1 MIIHV
6 DMDAFYASVEIRDR
20 PELAGKP
27 VVVGGSPDGR
37 GVVAAASYEARKYGV
52 HSAMPAAQARRL
64 CPNAVFLRS
73 RIDYYAKVSKQ
84 IREVFEAFTPLV
96 EPLSLDEAFLDVTG
110 SEQLFGPAETIARRI
125 KAEIFGQLRLVAS
138 TGVAPNKFL
147 AKIASDLDKPDG
159 FVVVK
164 PDEVDTFLEALPVE
178 RIWGVGRQ
186 GSKTMH
192 RLGVRTIG
200 ELKQLPVE
208 VLESSFGS
216 SGEHFWRLAR
226 GLDDRPVVPDREA
239 KSISHE
245 TTFET
250 DLADATVLRS
260 WLFELTDQVGRR
272 LRRHELRGGTAHL
285 KVRFSDFRTLT
296 RSQKL
301 SEPTNAT
308 DELFSVVV
316 EMLETRLPGKHPPV
330 RLLGMGVSDI
340 DVSGRVQGHL
350 FDEEDRRRHRQLDQ
364 VADEV
369 KDRFGTSAL
378 GRGTSLQRGKG
389 RPPRRPDDDEY
400 TPRD

>member
-37 GVVAAASYEARKYGV
+37 GVVAAASYEARKFGV

-64 CPNAVFLRS
+64 CPGAVFLRS
-73 RIDYYAKVSKQ
+73 RIDYYAGVSKQ
-84 IREVFEAFTPLV
+84 IRKIFQAYTPLV

-110 SEQLFGPAETIARRI
+110 SMRLFGSAEAIAGQIKSDIRR
-125 KAEIFGQLRLVAS
+125 ELQLVAS
-138 TGVAPNKFL
+138 TGVAPNKFM

-159 FVVVK
+159 FVVVG
-164 PDEVDTFLEALPVE
+164 PDEVESFLEPLAVE

-200 ELKQLPVE
+200 DLKRLSPD
-208 VLESSFGS
+208 VLEDHFGS

-226 GLDDRPVVPDREA
+226 GIDNRPVVPDREA

-250 DLADATVLRS
+250 DIADATVLRG

-272 LRRHELRGGTAHL
+272 LRRLNLRGGTAHI
-285 KVRFSDFRTLT
+285 KVRFADFRTIT

-301 SEPTNAT
+301 SEPTNTT
-308 DELFSVVV
+308 DELFGVVAAL
-316 EMLETRLPGKHPPV
+316 LETRLPAKHLSV

-340 DVSGRVQGHL
+340 DASGRAQGQL
-350 FDEEDRRRHRQLDQ
+350 FDEEERRRQRQLDQ
-364 VADEV
+364 VADQV

-378 GRGTSLQRGKG
+378 RRGTSLQRRG
-389 RPPRRPDDDEY
+389 RTPPSS
-400 TPRD
+400 